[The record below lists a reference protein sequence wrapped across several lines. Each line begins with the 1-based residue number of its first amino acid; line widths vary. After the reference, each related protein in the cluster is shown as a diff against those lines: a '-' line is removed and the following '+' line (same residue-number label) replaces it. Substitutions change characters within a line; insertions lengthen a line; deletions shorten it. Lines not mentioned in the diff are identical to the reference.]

1 MDYEASCIYLEENFD
16 KECDFKVKAENLA
29 KSSGY
34 ALWSVSIKINT
45 IKPVGFQTYTNLFNF
60 FCPIP

>member
-1 MDYEASCIYLEENFD
+1 MDYEASCIYLEENFV

-34 ALWSVSIKINT
+34 AL
-45 IKPVGFQTYTNLFNF
+45 
-60 FCPIP
+60 